1 MPDDAIKY
9 AVHKMRP
16 EAGRPSD
23 SKVTGRFTV
32 ALDNLTKAEAA
43 DVLLLLTRMQVV
55 RAAGQEWT

>member
-16 EAGRPSD
+16 EAGRPGD

-32 ALDNLTKAEAA
+32 ALDNLTKAEAG
-43 DVLLLLTRMQVV
+43 DVLTLLMQMQDV
-55 RAAGQEWT
+55 RATGQEWT